1 VSASCLLQAGISQQM
16 QAGDQQSRDRPSFKQ
31 QSRWLTS
38 TGAFWPTP
46 TRPDQQAQEY
56 SIVERFVPG
65 ELCVD
70 EIGGVPSP
78 ANTQTRFVCYIERM
92 RLCRLAPFGLWSISR
107 SDIKHWSR
115 EDCDWG
121 GGGQYVG
128 QTGRLTELLFTV
140 QRPDLGWQVLRRIVA
155 S

>member
-1 VSASCLLQAGISQQM
+1 MSASCLLQAGISQQM

-38 TGAFWPTP
+38 TGAFYLAPRGAAGTG
-46 TRPDQQAQEY
+46 
-56 SIVERFVPG
+56 ILVERFVPE

-70 EIGGVPSP
+70 EIGVVPSP

-140 QRPDLGWQVLRRIVA
+140 QRPDLGWQVLRRIEA